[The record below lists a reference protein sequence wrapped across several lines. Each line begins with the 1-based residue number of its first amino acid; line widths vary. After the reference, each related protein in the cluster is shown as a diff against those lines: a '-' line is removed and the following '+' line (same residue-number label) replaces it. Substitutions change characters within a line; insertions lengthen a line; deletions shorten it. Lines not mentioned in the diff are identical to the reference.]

1 MPPPPKN
8 EKKKSTPVLPKQLC
22 LIVSAPPDILKYFH
36 EEPALLEPVT
46 PDADP
51 DARRREDRS
60 DLPDGVSVPLD
71 DLLDTRDVYRGYL
84 AGTNHADDAVGL
96 TTLRSPD
103 AYVPPLLEALG
114 RSRWARCTSQDTVEE
129 LDQNTVRRVLRAPT
143 NTTLLVTADAP
154 VAPERITAVA
164 GRAPRRVAKA
174 LRALLDDVHVV
185 FFPEPAH
192 DGHDWSIF
200 SAAPMRD
207 RLVAAFRDH
216 PAPETRRFALPYQ
229 KARSESKFY
238 FDEWQLTASPLP
250 DYIEEV

>member
-1 MPPPPKN
+1 M
-8 EKKKSTPVLPKQLC
+8 SATPDV
-22 LIVSAPPDILKYFH
+22 LKYFH

-46 PDADP
+46 PDTDP

-60 DLPDGVSVPLD
+60 DLPGGASVPLE

-84 AGTNHADDAVGL
+84 AGTNHTDDEVGL

-103 AYVPPLLEALG
+103 TYVAPLMEALG
-114 RSRWARCTSQDTVEE
+114 RSWWARCTGPGTVEE
-129 LDQNTVRRVLRAPT
+129 LNEKAVQRVLRAPT

-164 GRAPRRVAKA
+164 GRAPRRVAEA
-174 LRALLDDVHVV
+174 LRALLDDARVV

-192 DGHDWSIF
+192 DGHDWSFF
-200 SAAPMRD
+200 SPAPMRD
-207 RLVAAFRDH
+207 RLVAAFRNH
-216 PAPETRRFALPYQ
+216 PAPETRRFVLPYQ
-229 KARSESKFY
+229 QARSESKFY
-238 FDEWQLTASPLP
+238 FDEWQLTESPLP